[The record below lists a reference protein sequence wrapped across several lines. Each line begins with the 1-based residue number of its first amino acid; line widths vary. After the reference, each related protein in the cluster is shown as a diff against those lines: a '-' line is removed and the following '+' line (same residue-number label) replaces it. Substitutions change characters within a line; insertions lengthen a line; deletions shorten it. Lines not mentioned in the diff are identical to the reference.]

1 MKLRIAASTALLM
14 AFATLPMNPW
24 AASAAHAFGATQ
36 TAPPTYRA
44 AQRPPRAAQGLAPS
58 PYFDRGTRV
67 PLAQPKGRERPRHH
81 VDRGQ
86 RHSTY
91 RHQKSRRIDIKRPQ
105 AGSIGLRRGAAQGT
119 SPGVTQTLGDRPRR
133 RSTASPSAPG
143 VNQVAVRRNE
153 RRFERR
159 TPRKIDR
166 RSPHASRDTTG
177 ISFGPR
183 QIVSTLPRTSPL
195 RAPQFPY
202 FGQRPGTRADSL
214 TRDAQRFQHR
224 GFTWYFSG
232 GHWYRS
238 HRHGGYVV
246 VFPPIGL
253 ALPFLPAGSEKV
265 VYNGEPYFVAGGVT
279 LREADDEYLVVNAPP
294 IAPSDRGYYIDA
306 IDQIAEPN
314 RGQSERKFGR
324 DMDRCEARAEAR
336 SGFDPGSEDASRAA
350 ERRYQSFARS
360 LSRCLQTAGYSL
372 Y

>member
-14 AFATLPMNPW
+14 AFATLPINPW
-24 AASAAHAFGATQ
+24 AASTAHAFGATQ
-36 TAPPTYRA
+36 TAPPNYRA
-44 AQRPPRAAQGLAPS
+44 AQRAPRAAQGLAPS

-67 PLAQPKGRERPRHH
+67 PLAQPKVRERSRRH
-81 VDRGQ
+81 VDRSQ
-86 RHSTY
+86 RRY
-91 RHQKSRRIDIKRPQ
+91 DNRRHRTRRIDVNRPQ

-119 SPGVTQTLGDRPRR
+119 GPGITQTLNDRPRR

-143 VNQVAVRRNE
+143 VNQVADRRNE
-153 RRFERR
+153 RRVARR
-159 TPRKIDR
+159 IDR

-183 QIVSTLPRTSPL
+183 QVVSTLPRTSAL

-202 FGQRPGTRADSL
+202 FGPRPGTRTDTLS
-214 TRDAQRFQHR
+214 RDAQRFNRR
-224 GFTWYFSG
+224 GFTWYFSS

-238 HRHGGYVV
+238 HRHGGFVV

-253 ALPFLPAGSEKV
+253 SLPSLPVGSEQV
-265 VYNGEPYFVAGGVT
+265 FYDGQPYFIAGGVT
-279 LREADDEYLVVNAPP
+279 LRKTDDEYLVVNAPQ
-294 IAPSDRGYYIDA
+294 IAPSDRGYYINA
-306 IDQIAEPN
+306 IDQIAEPK

-324 DMDRCEARAEAR
+324 DVDRCEARAEAR
-336 SGFDPGSEDASRAA
+336 SGFDPGREDASRAA
-350 ERRYQSFARS
+350 ERRYQSFSRS